1 MTEEDG
7 MTTDEP
13 VGAFAMRLSRLMRER
28 GFNQST
34 LSRLLDLG
42 RSQTVYRWVNAKS
55 EPSYIMLRRLKSVL
69 GCTYEELFE
78 G

>member
-1 MTEEDG
+1 MTQ
-7 MTTDEP
+7 DEP

-28 GFNQST
+28 GLNQST
-34 LSRLLDLG
+34 LSQLLGLD
-42 RSQTVYRWVNAKS
+42 RSQTVYRWANAKS